1 MRLTGVFPP
10 LTTPFDS
17 AGRIDE
23 AGLKSNVARY
33 ARTALTGVVALG
45 SNGEAPFVDEAESV
59 RIVEVIRGE
68 LPPTKILIAGAGR
81 ESTQATIDAA
91 RRAASAG
98 ADAVLV
104 RPPCYY
110 KSRMTADVLVAHFSK
125 VADECP
131 VPVVLYNV
139 PAFTGLD
146 LPVTAVERLSR
157 HPNIVG
163 VKESAGDVDRIADDV
178 ARVQQDFEVLCGSMP
193 VFYPSLRAGAV
204 GGVVA
209 LACALP
215 DECVELFEL
224 FSSGRQDEAAELQQ
238 SLTLLS
244 KLVTAVHG
252 VPGLKAALDL
262 AGFVGGLPRAPLA
275 SAPREAKDEIAAAF
289 AAAAPARSRASS

>member
-10 LTTPFDS
+10 LTTPFDA

-45 SNGEAPFVDEAESV
+45 SNGEAPFLDETESV
-59 RIVEVIRGE
+59 RVVEIIRGE
-68 LPPTKILIAGAGR
+68 LPRTKILIAGAGR
-81 ESTQATIDAA
+81 ESTRATIDAA

-104 RPPCYY
+104 RPPSYY
-110 KSRMTADVLVAHFSK
+110 KSRMTTDVLVAHYSN
-125 VADECP
+125 VADESP

-146 LPVTAVERLSR
+146 LPAAAVERLAH

-163 VKESAGDVDRIADDV
+163 VKESAGDVDRIAEDV
-178 ARVQQDFEVLCGSMP
+178 SKVAQDFAVLCGSMP
-193 VFYPSLRAGAV
+193 VFYSSLKAGAA

-224 FSSGRQDEAAELQQ
+224 FASGRQDEAAALQQ
-238 SLTLLS
+238 SLTPLA
-244 KLVTAVHG
+244 KLVTSVHG

-262 AGFVGGLPRAPLA
+262 AGFTGGLPRPPLGPA
-275 SAPREAKDEIAAAF
+275 SREAVGEIAAAF
-289 AAAAPARSRASS
+289 AAAAPARSRAS

>member
-23 AGLKSNVARY
+23 AALRSNVGRY

-45 SNGEAPFVDEAESV
+45 SNGEAPFLDEAESA

-68 LPPTKILIAGAGR
+68 LPRTKILIAGVGR

-104 RPPCYY
+104 RPPSYY
-110 KSRMTADVLVAHFSK
+110 KSRMTADVLAAHFSK
-125 VADECP
+125 VANDCP

-146 LPVTAVERLSR
+146 LPVTVVERLSR
-157 HPNIVG
+157 HPNIAG
-163 VKESAGDVDRIADDV
+163 VKESAGDVDRIAEDV
-178 ARVQQDFEVLCGSMP
+178 SKVGPDFAVLCGSMP
-193 VFYPSLRAGAV
+193 VFYPSLVAGAV

-224 FSSGRQDEAAELQQ
+224 FSSGCQDEAAELQR
-238 SLTLLS
+238 SLTTLA
-244 KLVTAVHG
+244 KLVTSVHG

-262 AGFVGGLPRAPLA
+262 AGFAGGLPRPPLA
-275 SAPREAKDEIAAAF
+275 PAPREALDEIAAAF
-289 AAAAPARSRASS
+289 AAAAPARSRAS

>member
-23 AGLKSNVARY
+23 AGLKSNVARH
-33 ARTALTGVVALG
+33 ARTDLTGVVALG
-45 SNGEAPFVDEAESV
+45 SNGEAPFLDEAESV
-59 RIVEVIRGE
+59 RIVELIRGE

-81 ESTQATIDAA
+81 ESTQATVDAA

-104 RPPCYY
+104 RPPSYY
-110 KSRMTADVLVAHFSK
+110 RSRMTTDVLVAHFSR
-125 VADECP
+125 VADASP

-146 LPVTAVERLSR
+146 LPVAAVETLAR
-157 HPNIVG
+157 HPNVVG
-163 VKESAGDVDRIADDV
+163 VKESAGDVDRIAEDV
-178 ARVQQDFEVLCGSMP
+178 SKVEPDFAVLCGSMP
-193 VFYPSLRAGAV
+193 IFYPSLAAGAA

-224 FSSGRQDEAAELQQ
+224 FSSGRQDEAAERQQ
-238 SLTLLS
+238 SLTFLA

-262 AGFVGGLPRAPLA
+262 AGFVGGLPRLPLTAA
-275 SAPREAKDEIAAAF
+275 SREAKDEIAAAF
-289 AAAAPARSRASS
+289 AAAAPARSRVS